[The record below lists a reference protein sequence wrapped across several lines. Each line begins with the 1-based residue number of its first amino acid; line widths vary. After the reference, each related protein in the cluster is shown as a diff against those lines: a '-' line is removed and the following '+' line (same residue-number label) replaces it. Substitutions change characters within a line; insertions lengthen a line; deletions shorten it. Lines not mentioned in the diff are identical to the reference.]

1 MKIKCLSLAL
11 CLCLLIGMALPLA
24 SCKKSEPT
32 PPEGTYTRMTVDI
45 NPSVEFMVDDQN
57 KVVSVTALNDDGSIL
72 IAGEAFVGKTPE
84 EATRMVVSLAT
95 DAGYLVKG
103 EIHVENTDE
112 SQKVEISVSGNSD
125 YAKELAK
132 NVKSNVEKYL
142 KDNKITATVTDFW
155 GQPVAGMPVTL
166 TQGSRENIKIT
177 TPVDLIIVE
186 ALRKVVI
193 EDGLFTEDEVKNM
206 TEEQLYKALAAGRI
220 ETAQLLTAEMREAYY
235 RAKDYKI
242 SFVEKQ
248 ATADI
253 ISGMGATYKV
263 LMSGYST
270 ALAAYSTSIDKL
282 DALRYSLLVD
292 PESAYQK
299 ALASLRDAKE
309 DLLKEK
315 KLIFSVKDGDKAYA
329 EISASFKLSEET
341 YNKALK
347 AVEDAGAAANKA
359 METAIAALREIEAQL
374 KALEEK
380 LRENEDISAK
390 LTAEAQNLEDTLN
403 KAKDN
408 FFAEFEAAHKSDIEK
423 AEADLEA
430 KKQELIAAAKG

>member
-132 NVKSNVEKYL
+132 NVKSDVEKYL
-142 KDNKITATVTDFW
+142 KDNKITATVES
-155 GQPVAGMPVTL
+155 VKAKTL
-166 TQGSRENIKIT
+166 DEM
-177 TPVDLIIVE
+177 
-186 ALRKVVI
+186 RKVVI
-193 EDGLFTEDEVKNM
+193 ADGLFTEDEVKNM

-270 ALAAYSTSIDKL
+270 ALAAYSTSIDTL
-282 DALRYSLLVD
+282 DELRYSLLVD

-315 KLIFSVKDGDKAYA
+315 KLIFSVKDGDKTYA

-359 METAIAALREIEAQL
+359 METAIAALREVETQL

>member
-132 NVKSNVEKYL
+132 NVKSDVEKYL
-142 KDNKITATVTDFW
+142 KDNKITATVKS
-155 GQPVAGMPVTL
+155 VKAKTL
-166 TQGSRENIKIT
+166 DEM
-177 TPVDLIIVE
+177 
-186 ALRKVVI
+186 RKVVI

-253 ISGMGATYKV
+253 ISGMEEANKAVMT
-263 LMSGYST
+263 LYST
-270 ALAAYSTSIDKL
+270 ALDTYSKSIEAL
-282 DALRYSLLVD
+282 DELRYSLLVD
-292 PESAYQK
+292 PESTYQK

-315 KLIFSVKDGDKAYA
+315 KLVFSVKDGDKTYA

-359 METAIAALREIEAQL
+359 METAIAALREVEAQL

-390 LTAEAQNLEDTLN
+390 LTAEAQKLEDTLN

>member
-132 NVKSNVEKYL
+132 NVKSDVEKYL
-142 KDNKITATVTDFW
+142 KDNKITATVES
-155 GQPVAGMPVTL
+155 VKAKTL
-166 TQGSRENIKIT
+166 DEM
-177 TPVDLIIVE
+177 
-186 ALRKVVI
+186 RKVVI
-193 EDGLFTEDEVKNM
+193 EDGLFTEDEVKDM

-270 ALAAYSTSIDKL
+270 ALAAYSTSIDTL
-282 DALRYSLLVD
+282 DELRYSLLVD

-315 KLIFSVKDGDKAYA
+315 KLIFSVKDGDKTYV

-359 METAIAALREIEAQL
+359 METAIAALREVEAQL

-390 LTAEAQNLEDTLN
+390 LTAEAQKLEDTLN

-430 KKQELIAAAKG
+430 NKQELIAAAQG

>member
-132 NVKSNVEKYL
+132 NVKSDVEKYL
-142 KDNKITATVTDFW
+142 KDNKITATVES
-155 GQPVAGMPVTL
+155 VKAKTL
-166 TQGSRENIKIT
+166 DEM
-177 TPVDLIIVE
+177 
-186 ALRKVVI
+186 RKVVI
-193 EDGLFTEDEVKNM
+193 EDGLFTEDEVKDM

-253 ISGMGATYKV
+253 ISGMGATYKA
-263 LMSGYST
+263 LMSGYSA

-315 KLIFSVKDGDKAYA
+315 KLIFSVKDGDKTYV

-359 METAIAALREIEAQL
+359 METAIAALREVEAQL

>member
-132 NVKSNVEKYL
+132 NVKSDVEKYL
-142 KDNKITATVTDFW
+142 KDNKITATVES
-155 GQPVAGMPVTL
+155 VKAKTL
-166 TQGSRENIKIT
+166 DEM
-177 TPVDLIIVE
+177 
-186 ALRKVVI
+186 RKVVI
-193 EDGLFTEDEVKNM
+193 EDGLFTEDEVKDM

-253 ISGMGATYKV
+253 ISGMEEANKAVMT
-263 LMSGYST
+263 LYST
-270 ALAAYSTSIDKL
+270 ALDTYSKSIEAL
-282 DALRYSLLVD
+282 DELRYSLLVD

-315 KLIFSVKDGDKAYA
+315 KLVFSVKDGDKTYA

-359 METAIAALREIEAQL
+359 METAIAALREIETQL

>member
-32 PPEGTYTRMTVDI
+32 PPEGTFTRMTVDI

-112 SQKVEISVSGNSD
+112 SQKIEISVSGNSD

-132 NVKSNVEKYL
+132 NVKSDVEKYL
-142 KDNKITATVTDFW
+142 KDNKITATVES
-155 GQPVAGMPVTL
+155 VKAKTL
-166 TQGSRENIKIT
+166 DEM
-177 TPVDLIIVE
+177 
-186 ALRKVVI
+186 RKVVI
-193 EDGLFTEDEVKNM
+193 EDGLFTEDEVKDM

-315 KLIFSVKDGDKAYA
+315 KLIFSVKDGDKTYA

>member
-132 NVKSNVEKYL
+132 NVKSDVEKYL
-142 KDNKITATVTDFW
+142 KDNKITATVES
-155 GQPVAGMPVTL
+155 VKAKTL
-166 TQGSRENIKIT
+166 DEM
-177 TPVDLIIVE
+177 
-186 ALRKVVI
+186 RKVVI

-270 ALAAYSTSIDKL
+270 ALAAYSTSIDTL
-282 DALRYSLLVD
+282 DELRYSLLVD

-315 KLIFSVKDGDKAYA
+315 KLIFSVKDGDKTYV
-329 EISASFKLSEET
+329 EISASFKLSEEA

-359 METAIAALREIEAQL
+359 METAIAALREVETQL

-390 LTAEAQNLEDTLN
+390 LTAEAQNREDTLN

>member
-24 SCKKSEPT
+24 SCKKSKPT

-132 NVKSNVEKYL
+132 NVKSDVEKYL
-142 KDNKITATVTDFW
+142 KDNKITATVES
-155 GQPVAGMPVTL
+155 VKAKTL
-166 TQGSRENIKIT
+166 DEM
-177 TPVDLIIVE
+177 
-186 ALRKVVI
+186 RKVVI
-193 EDGLFTEDEVKNM
+193 EDGLFTEDEVKDM

-270 ALAAYSTSIDKL
+270 ALAAYSTSIDTL
-282 DALRYSLLVD
+282 DELRYSLLVD

-315 KLIFSVKDGDKAYA
+315 KLVFSVKDGDKTYA

>member
-112 SQKVEISVSGNSD
+112 SQKIEISVSGNSD

-132 NVKSNVEKYL
+132 NVKSDVEKYL
-142 KDNKITATVTDFW
+142 KDNKITATVES
-155 GQPVAGMPVTL
+155 VKAKTL
-166 TQGSRENIKIT
+166 DEM
-177 TPVDLIIVE
+177 
-186 ALRKVVI
+186 RKVVI

-270 ALAAYSTSIDKL
+270 ALAAYSTSIDTL
-282 DALRYSLLVD
+282 DELRYSLLVD

-309 DLLKEK
+309 NLLKER
-315 KLIFSVKDGDKAYA
+315 KLIFSVKDGDKTYV

>member
-84 EATRMVVSLAT
+84 EATQLVVSLAT

-103 EIHVENTDE
+103 EIHTENTDE

-125 YAKELAK
+125 YAKELAQ
-132 NVKSNVEKYL
+132 NVKSDVEKYL
-142 KDNKITATVTDFW
+142 KDNKITATVESVKAKTLDEMRAVV
-155 GQPVAGMPVTL
+155 VA
-166 TQGSRENIKIT
+166 
-177 TPVDLIIVE
+177 
-186 ALRKVVI
+186 
-193 EDGLFTEDEVKNM
+193 DGLFTEDEVKDM

-220 ETAQLLTAEMREAYY
+220 ETAELLTAEMREAYY

-270 ALAAYSTSIDKL
+270 ALAAYSTSIEAL
-282 DALRYSLLVD
+282 DELRYSLLVD

-299 ALASLRDAKE
+299 ALANLRDAKE

-315 KLIFSVKDGDKAYA
+315 KLIFSVKDGDKTYA

-359 METAIAALREIEAQL
+359 MEAAIATLREVETQL
-374 KALEEK
+374 KELEAT

>member
-132 NVKSNVEKYL
+132 NVKSDVEKYL
-142 KDNKITATVTDFW
+142 KDNKITATVES
-155 GQPVAGMPVTL
+155 VKAKTL
-166 TQGSRENIKIT
+166 DEM
-177 TPVDLIIVE
+177 
-186 ALRKVVI
+186 RKVVI
-193 EDGLFTEDEVKNM
+193 EDGLFTEDEVKDM

-270 ALAAYSTSIDKL
+270 ALAAYSTSIDTL
-282 DALRYSLLVD
+282 DKLRYSLLVD

-299 ALASLRDAKE
+299 ALANLRDAKE

-315 KLIFSVKDGDKAYA
+315 KLIFSVKDGDKTYA

-359 METAIAALREIEAQL
+359 METAIAALREVEAQL

-430 KKQELIAAAKG
+430 KKQELITAAKG

>member
-132 NVKSNVEKYL
+132 NVKSDVEKYL
-142 KDNKITATVTDFW
+142 KDNKITATVES
-155 GQPVAGMPVTL
+155 VKAKTL
-166 TQGSRENIKIT
+166 DEM
-177 TPVDLIIVE
+177 
-186 ALRKVVI
+186 RKVVI
-193 EDGLFTEDEVKNM
+193 EDGLFTEDEVKDM

-263 LMSGYST
+263 LMSGYSA
-270 ALAAYSTSIDKL
+270 ALAAYSTSIDTL
-282 DALRYSLLVD
+282 DDLRYSLLVD

-315 KLIFSVKDGDKAYA
+315 KLIFSVKDGDKTYV

-359 METAIAALREIEAQL
+359 METAIAALREVEAQL

-390 LTAEAQNLEDTLN
+390 LTAEAQKLEDTLN

>member
-72 IAGEAFVGKTPE
+72 TAGEAFVGKTPE

-132 NVKSNVEKYL
+132 NVKSDVEKYL
-142 KDNKITATVTDFW
+142 KDNKITATVESIK
-155 GQPVAGMPVTL
+155 AKTL
-166 TQGSRENIKIT
+166 DEM
-177 TPVDLIIVE
+177 
-186 ALRKVVI
+186 RKVVI

-270 ALAAYSTSIDKL
+270 ALAAYSTSIDTL
-282 DALRYSLLVD
+282 DELRYSLLVD

-309 DLLKEK
+309 DLLKER
-315 KLIFSVKDGDKAYA
+315 KLIFSVKDGDKTYA

-359 METAIAALREIEAQL
+359 METAIAALREVEAQL

-380 LRENEDISAK
+380 LRENENISAK
-390 LTAEAQNLEDTLN
+390 LTAEAQKLEDTLN

>member
-132 NVKSNVEKYL
+132 NVKSDVEKYL
-142 KDNKITATVTDFW
+142 KDNKITATVES
-155 GQPVAGMPVTL
+155 VKAKTL
-166 TQGSRENIKIT
+166 DEM
-177 TPVDLIIVE
+177 
-186 ALRKVVI
+186 RKVVI
-193 EDGLFTEDEVKNM
+193 EDGLFTEDEVKDM

-270 ALAAYSTSIDKL
+270 ALAAYSTSIDTL
-282 DALRYSLLVD
+282 DELRYSLLVD

-315 KLIFSVKDGDKAYA
+315 KLIFSVKDGDKTYV
-329 EISASFKLSEET
+329 EISASFKLSEEA

-359 METAIAALREIEAQL
+359 METAIAALREVEAQL

-403 KAKDN
+403 RAKDN

>member
-132 NVKSNVEKYL
+132 NVKSDVEKYL
-142 KDNKITATVTDFW
+142 KDNKITATVES
-155 GQPVAGMPVTL
+155 VKAKTL
-166 TQGSRENIKIT
+166 DEM
-177 TPVDLIIVE
+177 
-186 ALRKVVI
+186 RKVVI

-270 ALAAYSTSIDKL
+270 ALAAYSTSIDTL
-282 DALRYSLLVD
+282 DELRYSLLVD

-315 KLIFSVKDGDKAYA
+315 KLIFSVKDGDKTYV
-329 EISASFKLSEET
+329 EISASFKLSEEA

-359 METAIAALREIEAQL
+359 METAIAALREVETQL

>member
-112 SQKVEISVSGNSD
+112 SQKIEISVSGNSD

-142 KDNKITATVTDFW
+142 KDNKITATVES
-155 GQPVAGMPVTL
+155 VKAKTL
-166 TQGSRENIKIT
+166 DEM
-177 TPVDLIIVE
+177 
-186 ALRKVVI
+186 RKVVI
-193 EDGLFTEDEVKNM
+193 EDGLFTEDEVKDM

-315 KLIFSVKDGDKAYA
+315 KLIFSVKDGDKTYA

-359 METAIAALREIEAQL
+359 METAIAALREVEAQL

>member
-132 NVKSNVEKYL
+132 NVKSDVEKYL
-142 KDNKITATVTDFW
+142 KDNKITATVES
-155 GQPVAGMPVTL
+155 VKAKTL
-166 TQGSRENIKIT
+166 DEM
-177 TPVDLIIVE
+177 
-186 ALRKVVI
+186 RKVVI
-193 EDGLFTEDEVKNM
+193 EDGLFTEDEVKDM

-253 ISGMGATYKV
+253 ISGMGATYKA
-263 LMSGYST
+263 LMSGYSA

-315 KLIFSVKDGDKAYA
+315 KLIFSVKDGDKTYV

-359 METAIAALREIEAQL
+359 METAIAALREVETQL

>member
-132 NVKSNVEKYL
+132 NVKSDVEKYL
-142 KDNKITATVTDFW
+142 KDNKITATVES
-155 GQPVAGMPVTL
+155 VKAKTL
-166 TQGSRENIKIT
+166 DEM
-177 TPVDLIIVE
+177 
-186 ALRKVVI
+186 RKVVI

-270 ALAAYSTSIDKL
+270 ALAAYSTSIDTL
-282 DALRYSLLVD
+282 DKLRYSLLVD

-299 ALASLRDAKE
+299 ALANLRDAKE

-315 KLIFSVKDGDKAYA
+315 KLIFSVKDGDKTYV

-359 METAIAALREIEAQL
+359 METAIAALREVETQL

>member
-1 MKIKCLSLAL
+1 MKIKRLSLAL

-132 NVKSNVEKYL
+132 NVKSDVEKYL
-142 KDNKITATVTDFW
+142 KDNKITATVES
-155 GQPVAGMPVTL
+155 VKAKTL
-166 TQGSRENIKIT
+166 DEM
-177 TPVDLIIVE
+177 
-186 ALRKVVI
+186 RKVVI

-270 ALAAYSTSIDKL
+270 ALAAYSTSIDTL
-282 DALRYSLLVD
+282 DELRYSLLVD

-315 KLIFSVKDGDKAYA
+315 KLVFSVKDGDKTYA

>member
-103 EIHVENTDE
+103 EIHVENTNE

-132 NVKSNVEKYL
+132 NVKSDVEKYL
-142 KDNKITATVTDFW
+142 KDNKITATVES
-155 GQPVAGMPVTL
+155 VKAKTL
-166 TQGSRENIKIT
+166 DEM
-177 TPVDLIIVE
+177 
-186 ALRKVVI
+186 RKVVI
-193 EDGLFTEDEVKNM
+193 EDGLFTEDEVKDM

-220 ETAQLLTAEMREAYY
+220 ETAELLTAEMREAYY

-253 ISGMGATYKV
+253 ISGMGTTYKV

-270 ALAAYSTSIDKL
+270 ALAAYSTSIDTL
-282 DALRYSLLVD
+282 DELRYSLLVD

-315 KLIFSVKDGDKAYA
+315 KLIFSVKDGDKTYA
-329 EISASFKLSEET
+329 EISASFKLCEET

-359 METAIAALREIEAQL
+359 MEAAIATLREVETQL
-374 KALEEK
+374 KELEAT

>member
-132 NVKSNVEKYL
+132 NVKSDVEKYL
-142 KDNKITATVTDFW
+142 KDNKITATVES
-155 GQPVAGMPVTL
+155 VKAKTL
-166 TQGSRENIKIT
+166 DEM
-177 TPVDLIIVE
+177 
-186 ALRKVVI
+186 RKVVI

-315 KLIFSVKDGDKAYA
+315 KLIFSVKDGDKTYA

>member
-132 NVKSNVEKYL
+132 NVKSDVEKYL
-142 KDNKITATVTDFW
+142 KDNKITATVES
-155 GQPVAGMPVTL
+155 VKAKTL
-166 TQGSRENIKIT
+166 DEM
-177 TPVDLIIVE
+177 
-186 ALRKVVI
+186 RKVVI
-193 EDGLFTEDEVKNM
+193 EDGLFTEDEVKDM

-315 KLIFSVKDGDKAYA
+315 KLIFSVKDGDKTYA

>member
-132 NVKSNVEKYL
+132 NVKSDVEKYL
-142 KDNKITATVTDFW
+142 KDNKITATVES
-155 GQPVAGMPVTL
+155 VKAKTL
-166 TQGSRENIKIT
+166 DEM
-177 TPVDLIIVE
+177 
-186 ALRKVVI
+186 RKVVI
-193 EDGLFTEDEVKNM
+193 EDGLFTEDEVKDM

-315 KLIFSVKDGDKAYA
+315 KLIFSVKDGDKTYV
-329 EISASFKLSEET
+329 EISASFKLSEEA

-403 KAKDN
+403 RAKDN

>member
-112 SQKVEISVSGNSD
+112 SQKIEISVSGNSD

-132 NVKSNVEKYL
+132 NVKSDVEKYL
-142 KDNKITATVTDFW
+142 KDNKITATVES
-155 GQPVAGMPVTL
+155 VKAKTL
-166 TQGSRENIKIT
+166 DEM
-177 TPVDLIIVE
+177 
-186 ALRKVVI
+186 RKVVI
-193 EDGLFTEDEVKNM
+193 EDGLFTEDEVKDM

-270 ALAAYSTSIDKL
+270 ALAAYSTSIDTL
-282 DALRYSLLVD
+282 DELRYSLLVD

-315 KLIFSVKDGDKAYA
+315 KLIFSVKDGDKTYA

-359 METAIAALREIEAQL
+359 METAIAALREVETQL

-390 LTAEAQNLEDTLN
+390 LTAEAQKLEDTLN

>member
-112 SQKVEISVSGNSD
+112 SQKIEISVSGNSD

-132 NVKSNVEKYL
+132 NVKSDVEKYL
-142 KDNKITATVTDFW
+142 KDNKITATVES
-155 GQPVAGMPVTL
+155 VKAKTL
-166 TQGSRENIKIT
+166 DEM
-177 TPVDLIIVE
+177 
-186 ALRKVVI
+186 RKVVI

-270 ALAAYSTSIDKL
+270 ALAAYSTSIDTL
-282 DALRYSLLVD
+282 DELRYSLLVD

-315 KLIFSVKDGDKAYA
+315 KLIFSVKDGDKTYV

-359 METAIAALREIEAQL
+359 METAIAALREVEAQL

>member
-132 NVKSNVEKYL
+132 NVKSDVEKYL
-142 KDNKITATVTDFW
+142 KDNKITATVES
-155 GQPVAGMPVTL
+155 VKAKTL
-166 TQGSRENIKIT
+166 DEM
-177 TPVDLIIVE
+177 
-186 ALRKVVI
+186 RKVVI

-270 ALAAYSTSIDKL
+270 ALAAYSTSIDTL
-282 DALRYSLLVD
+282 DELRYSLLVD

-315 KLIFSVKDGDKAYA
+315 KLIFSVKDGDKTYV

-359 METAIAALREIEAQL
+359 METAIAALREVEAQL

-390 LTAEAQNLEDTLN
+390 LTAEAQKLEDTLN

>member
-1 MKIKCLSLAL
+1 MKIKCLSIAL

-84 EATRMVVSLAT
+84 EATQLVVSLAT

-132 NVKSNVEKYL
+132 NVKSDVEKYL
-142 KDNKITATVTDFW
+142 KDNKITATVES
-155 GQPVAGMPVTL
+155 VKAKTL
-166 TQGSRENIKIT
+166 DEM
-177 TPVDLIIVE
+177 
-186 ALRKVVI
+186 RKVVI

-270 ALAAYSTSIDKL
+270 ALAAYSTSIDTL

-315 KLIFSVKDGDKAYA
+315 KLIFSVKDGDKTYA

-359 METAIAALREIEAQL
+359 METAIAALREVEAQL

>member
-132 NVKSNVEKYL
+132 NVKSDVEKYL
-142 KDNKITATVTDFW
+142 KDNKITATVES
-155 GQPVAGMPVTL
+155 VKAKTL
-166 TQGSRENIKIT
+166 DEM
-177 TPVDLIIVE
+177 
-186 ALRKVVI
+186 RKVVI

-270 ALAAYSTSIDKL
+270 ALAAYSTSIDTL
-282 DALRYSLLVD
+282 DELRYSLLVD

-315 KLIFSVKDGDKAYA
+315 KLIFSVKDGDKTYA

-359 METAIAALREIEAQL
+359 METAIAALREVEAQL

-390 LTAEAQNLEDTLN
+390 LTAEAQKLEDTLN

>member
-132 NVKSNVEKYL
+132 NVKSDVEKYL
-142 KDNKITATVTDFW
+142 KDNKITATVES
-155 GQPVAGMPVTL
+155 VKAKTL
-166 TQGSRENIKIT
+166 DEM
-177 TPVDLIIVE
+177 
-186 ALRKVVI
+186 RKVVI
-193 EDGLFTEDEVKNM
+193 EDGLFTEDEVKDM

-270 ALAAYSTSIDKL
+270 ALAAYSTSIDTL
-282 DALRYSLLVD
+282 DELRYSLLVD

-315 KLIFSVKDGDKAYA
+315 KLIFSVKDGDKTYV

-390 LTAEAQNLEDTLN
+390 LTAEAQKLEDTLN

>member
-1 MKIKCLSLAL
+1 MKIKYLSLAL

-132 NVKSNVEKYL
+132 NVKSDVEKYL
-142 KDNKITATVTDFW
+142 KDNKITATVES
-155 GQPVAGMPVTL
+155 VKAKTL
-166 TQGSRENIKIT
+166 DEM
-177 TPVDLIIVE
+177 
-186 ALRKVVI
+186 RKVVI

-315 KLIFSVKDGDKAYA
+315 KLIFSVKDGDKTYA

>member
-103 EIHVENTDE
+103 EIHTENTDE

-132 NVKSNVEKYL
+132 NVKSDVEKYL
-142 KDNKITATVTDFW
+142 KDNKITATVESVKAKTLDEMRAVV
-155 GQPVAGMPVTL
+155 VA
-166 TQGSRENIKIT
+166 
-177 TPVDLIIVE
+177 
-186 ALRKVVI
+186 
-193 EDGLFTEDEVKNM
+193 DGLFTEDEVKDM

-220 ETAQLLTAEMREAYY
+220 ETAELLTAEMREAYY

-263 LMSGYST
+263 LMSGYSA
-270 ALAAYSTSIDKL
+270 ALVMYSTSIDTL
-282 DALRYSLLVD
+282 DELRYSLLVD

-315 KLIFSVKDGDKAYA
+315 KLVLSVKDGDETYA

-341 YNKALK
+341 YNRALK

-359 METAIAALREIEAQL
+359 MEAAIATLREVETQL
-374 KALEEK
+374 KELEAT

>member
-132 NVKSNVEKYL
+132 NVKSDVEKYL
-142 KDNKITATVTDFW
+142 KDNKITATVES
-155 GQPVAGMPVTL
+155 VKAKTL
-166 TQGSRENIKIT
+166 DEM
-177 TPVDLIIVE
+177 
-186 ALRKVVI
+186 RKVVI
-193 EDGLFTEDEVKNM
+193 ADGLFTEDEVKDM

-270 ALAAYSTSIDKL
+270 ALAAYSTSIDTL
-282 DALRYSLLVD
+282 DELRYSLLVD

-315 KLIFSVKDGDKAYA
+315 KLIFSVKDGDKTYA

-390 LTAEAQNLEDTLN
+390 LTAEAQKLENTLN

>member
-112 SQKVEISVSGNSD
+112 SQKIEISVSGNSD

-132 NVKSNVEKYL
+132 NVKSDVEKYL
-142 KDNKITATVTDFW
+142 KDNKITATVES
-155 GQPVAGMPVTL
+155 VKAKTL
-166 TQGSRENIKIT
+166 DEM
-177 TPVDLIIVE
+177 
-186 ALRKVVI
+186 RKVVI
-193 EDGLFTEDEVKNM
+193 EDGLFTEDEVKDM

-253 ISGMGATYKV
+253 ISGMGATYKA
-263 LMSGYST
+263 LMSGYSA

-315 KLIFSVKDGDKAYA
+315 KLIFSVKDGDKTYV

-359 METAIAALREIEAQL
+359 METAIAALREIETQL

>member
-132 NVKSNVEKYL
+132 NVKSDVEKYL
-142 KDNKITATVTDFW
+142 KDNKITATVES
-155 GQPVAGMPVTL
+155 VKAKTL
-166 TQGSRENIKIT
+166 DEM
-177 TPVDLIIVE
+177 
-186 ALRKVVI
+186 RKVVI

-253 ISGMGATYKV
+253 ISGMGATYKA
-263 LMSGYST
+263 LMSGYSA

-315 KLIFSVKDGDKAYA
+315 KLIFSVKDGDKTYV

>member
-132 NVKSNVEKYL
+132 NVKSDVEKYL
-142 KDNKITATVTDFW
+142 KDNKITATVES
-155 GQPVAGMPVTL
+155 VKAKTL
-166 TQGSRENIKIT
+166 DEM
-177 TPVDLIIVE
+177 
-186 ALRKVVI
+186 RKVVI
-193 EDGLFTEDEVKNM
+193 ADGLFTEDEVKDM

-270 ALAAYSTSIDKL
+270 ALAAYSTSIDTL
-282 DALRYSLLVD
+282 DELRYSLLVD

-315 KLIFSVKDGDKAYA
+315 KLIFSVKDGDKTYA

-359 METAIAALREIEAQL
+359 METAIAALREVETQL

>member
-11 CLCLLIGMALPLA
+11 CLCLLIGMALPLV

-132 NVKSNVEKYL
+132 NVKSDVEKYL
-142 KDNKITATVTDFW
+142 KDNKITATVES
-155 GQPVAGMPVTL
+155 VKAKTL
-166 TQGSRENIKIT
+166 DEM
-177 TPVDLIIVE
+177 
-186 ALRKVVI
+186 RKVVI

-253 ISGMGATYKV
+253 ISGMGATYKA
-263 LMSGYST
+263 LMSGYSA

-315 KLIFSVKDGDKAYA
+315 KLVFSVKDGDKTYV

>member
-112 SQKVEISVSGNSD
+112 SQKIEISVSGNSD

-132 NVKSNVEKYL
+132 NVKSDVEKYL
-142 KDNKITATVTDFW
+142 KDNKITATVES
-155 GQPVAGMPVTL
+155 VKAKTL
-166 TQGSRENIKIT
+166 DEM
-177 TPVDLIIVE
+177 
-186 ALRKVVI
+186 RKVVI
-193 EDGLFTEDEVKNM
+193 EDGLFTEDEVKDM

-309 DLLKEK
+309 DLLKER
-315 KLIFSVKDGDKAYA
+315 KLIFSVKDGDKTYV
-329 EISASFKLSEET
+329 EISASFKLSEEA

-359 METAIAALREIEAQL
+359 METAIAALREVEAQL

-390 LTAEAQNLEDTLN
+390 LTAEAQKLEDTLN